1 MIIRHEGNLC
11 KALDKAE
18 VGWKVYESIT
28 SQGGLWNASNNIQ
41 QHPCATFACVAAY
54 YPERPKRT
62 AII

>member
-1 MIIRHEGNLC
+1 M
-11 KALDKAE
+11 
-18 VGWKVYESIT
+18 GWKVYESIT

-54 YPERPKRT
+54 YPELPKRT